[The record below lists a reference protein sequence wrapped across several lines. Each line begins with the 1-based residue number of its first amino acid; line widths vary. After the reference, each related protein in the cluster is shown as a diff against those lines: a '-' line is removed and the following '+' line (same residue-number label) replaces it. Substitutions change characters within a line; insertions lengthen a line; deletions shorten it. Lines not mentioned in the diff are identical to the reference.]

1 MYFGQALNYLNK
13 RTVVRFM
20 VTAQQSIPEIGLKEG
35 NFRVFNLYDAEL
47 RGDVLNRVVVSI
59 DCVNDMINFEIEWH

>member
-59 DCVNDMINFEIEWH
+59 DCVKDMINFEIE

>member
-1 MYFGQALNYLNK
+1 MYFGQALNQLNK

-59 DCVNDMINFEIEWH
+59 DCVNDMINFEIE

>member
-59 DCVNDMINFEIEWH
+59 DCVNDMINFEIE

>member
-13 RTVVRFM
+13 RTVARFM

-59 DCVNDMINFEIEWH
+59 DCVNDMINFEIE

>member
-20 VTAQQSIPEIGLKEG
+20 VTAQQLIPEIGLKEG

-59 DCVNDMINFEIEWH
+59 DCVNDMINFEIE

>member
-20 VTAQQSIPEIGLKEG
+20 VTAQQSIPEIGLTEG
-35 NFRVFNLYDAEL
+35 NFRVFKLYDAEL
-47 RGDVLNRVVVSI
+47 RGDVLNHVVVSI
-59 DCVNDMINFEIEWH
+59 DCVNDMINFEIE

>member
-20 VTAQQSIPEIGLKEG
+20 VTAQQSIPEISLKEG

-59 DCVNDMINFEIEWH
+59 DCVNDMINFEIE

>member
-47 RGDVLNRVVVSI
+47 RGDVLNRIVVSI
-59 DCVNDMINFEIEWH
+59 DCVNDMINFEIE

>member
-1 MYFGQALNYLNK
+1 MYFGRALNYLNK

-59 DCVNDMINFEIEWH
+59 DCVNDMINFEIE